1 VLVPTLSL
9 LVGGSPFPAVFV
21 PLQRMPL
28 NPNGKIDKPALP
40 FPDTAQLH
48 AVEKERPADNLT
60 PTEQTLSEIWS
71 QLLPSAPSLIPVEEN
86 FFDLGG
92 HSILA
97 TRLTFELRKKFVVD
111 IPLSL
116 IFDRPTLKSQAAAIE
131 ALRIADLGL
140 GSQGQSVDEQV
151 GAPRVPVMDY
161 AADFEALASTH
172 LKTSYGA
179 PSGIPT
185 DGLNIFLTGGTGFL
199 GVFILAR
206 LLSLGQVARVTC
218 LVRGKNGED
227 ALARLRTAA
236 TDRGVWKDEWLEGGR
251 ITALAGD
258 LGEEKFGISS
268 DAWSSLC
275 ETIHGVVH
283 NGALVSE
290 VG

>member
-1 VLVPTLSL
+1 
-9 LVGGSPFPAVFV
+9 
-21 PLQRMPL
+21 MPL

-48 AVEKERPADNLT
+48 AAEKESQVDKLT
-60 PTEQTLSEIWS
+60 PTEQALSEIWS
-71 QLLPSAPSLIPVEEN
+71 ELLPSAPPSIPVEEN

-97 TRLTFELRKKFVVD
+97 TRLTFDLRKKFVVD

-116 IFDRPTLKSQAAAIE
+116 IFDRPTLKSQAAAID

-140 GSQGQSVDEQV
+140 GSEDRPVDEQV
-151 GAPRVPVMDY
+151 AAPQVPVVDY

-179 PSGIPT
+179 PAGIPA

-199 GVFILAR
+199 GVFILAQ
-206 LLSLGQVARVTC
+206 LLSLERVAKVTC
-218 LVRGKNGED
+218 LVRGKNDEV

-236 TDRGVWKDEWLEGGR
+236 TDRGVWKDEWLEGGC

-258 LGEEKFGISS
+258 LGEERFGIPS
-268 DAWSSLC
+268 DTWSSLC

-290 VG
+290 V

>member
-1 VLVPTLSL
+1 
-9 LVGGSPFPAVFV
+9 
-21 PLQRMPL
+21 MPL

-48 AVEKERPADNLT
+48 AVEKEAQTDELT
-60 PTEQTLSEIWS
+60 PTEQALSEIWS
-71 QLLPSAPSLIPVEEN
+71 QLLPSSPSSIPVEEN

-97 TRLTFELRKKFVVD
+97 TRLTFELRKKFVTD

-116 IFDRPTLKSQAAAIE
+116 IFDRPTLRSQAAAIDL
-131 ALRIADLGL
+131 LRIADLGL
-140 GSQGQSVDEQV
+140 GGQGPSADEQV
-151 GAPRVPVMDY
+151 VALQAPVTDY

-172 LKTSYGA
+172 LRASYGA
-179 PSGIPT
+179 PVDTPA

-206 LLSLGQVARVTC
+206 LLSLERVAKVIC
-218 LVRGKNGED
+218 LVRGKNDED
-227 ALARLRTAA
+227 ALARLKTAA
-236 TDRGVWKDEWLEGGR
+236 ADRGVWKDAWLKDGR

-258 LGEEKFGISS
+258 LGEERFGISS
-268 DAWSSLC
+268 NVWDSLC

-283 NGALVSE
+283 NGALVST
-290 VG
+290 VYRFASAMR

>member
-1 VLVPTLSL
+1 
-9 LVGGSPFPAVFV
+9 
-21 PLQRMPL
+21 MPL

-48 AVEKERPADNLT
+48 AVEKDGQADKLT
-60 PTEQTLSEIWS
+60 PTEQALSEIWC

-97 TRLTFELRKKFVVD
+97 TRLTFELRKKFVID

-116 IFDRPTLKSQAAAIE
+116 IFDRPTLRSQAAAID

-140 GSQGQSVDEQV
+140 GSQGQSTDEQV
-151 GAPRVPVMDY
+151 AASQVPVMDY

-172 LKTSYGA
+172 LKASYDA
-179 PSGIPT
+179 PVGIPAG
-185 DGLNIFLTGGTGFL
+185 GLNIFLTGGTGFV

-206 LLSLGQVARVTC
+206 LLSLERVAKVTC
-218 LVRGKNGED
+218 LVRGKNDED
-227 ALARLRTAA
+227 ALARLKTTA
-236 TDRGVWKDEWLEGGR
+236 TDRGVWKDEWLKGGR

-258 LGEEKFGISS
+258 LGEERFGISTG
-268 DAWSSLC
+268 AWSSLC

-283 NGALVSE
+283 NGALVSG
-290 VG
+290 VY

>member
-1 VLVPTLSL
+1 
-9 LVGGSPFPAVFV
+9 
-21 PLQRMPL
+21 MPL

-48 AVEKERPADNLT
+48 AVEREGQANKLT
-60 PTEQTLSEIWS
+60 PTEQALSEIWT
-71 QLLPSAPSLIPVEEN
+71 QLLPSAPSSIPVEES

-97 TRLTFELRKKFVVD
+97 TRLTFELRKKFVTD

-116 IFDRPTLKSQAAAIE
+116 IFDRPTLKAQAAAID
-131 ALRIADLGL
+131 ALRIADFGL
-140 GSQGQSVDEQV
+140 GQPADEQV
-151 GAPRVPVMDY
+151 VVPQAPMMDY
-161 AADFEALASTH
+161 AIEFETLASTH
-172 LKTSYGA
+172 LKASYDA
-179 PSGIPT
+179 PGDVPA

-206 LLSLGQVARVTC
+206 LLSLEQVSKVTC
-218 LVRGKNGED
+218 LVRGKNDEE

-236 TDRGVWKDEWLEGGR
+236 TDRGVWKDAWLEGGR
-251 ITALAGD
+251 IIALAGD
-258 LGEEKFGISS
+258 LGEEEFGISS

-275 ETIHGVVH
+275 ETMHGVVH

-290 VG
+290 VWRFASAVR